1 MNTLKTQ
8 QPDYYIN
15 YRIENKQRQLNYYN
29 NNKEKYY
36 KKVYCNICNNNKEI
50 LQANLRRHQKS
61 KTCQKFILESQENL
75 TAPVCSP
82 VQSP

>member
-1 MNTLKTQ
+1 MTTLKTKE
-8 QPDYYIN
+8 PDYYIN

-36 KKVYCNICNNNKEI
+36 KKVYCNICNNNKQI

-61 KTCQKFILESQENL
+61 KNCKKFILESPTNL
-75 TAPVCSP
+75 TAPVCSL